1 MHSSILGTY
10 KGSKLSFVKGRGSYL
25 ITKGGKKYLDFAS
38 GIAVNSLG
46 HCNPELI
53 KALYDQSK
61 RIWHTSNAFKINEQE
76 KLANKLTNMTFA
88 NKVFFCNSGAEAVEA
103 AIKIARAYHQIE
115 KKKNRFKI
123 ITIKGSFHGR
133 TIATISA
140 SGQKKLVDGFKPLV
154 DGFTQVDFGDHDSFE
169 KLIDKKTAA
178 IMIEP
183 ILGDGGIKVIPNEC
197 LEGLRKLCDKKGILL
212 IFDEVQCGVGRTG
225 KLFAYQWSKIKPDI
239 LATAKGIGGGFPIGA
254 CLVTNKV
261 SKGMKF
267 GSHGSTFGGNPLA
280 CSVANKV
287 LEIISKKNFLNN
299 MNKNALFFRNNLEE
313 IKNTYD
319 HLIEEIRGKG
329 FLLGVK
335 CKINNSIIIEK
346 LITNGLLII
355 GASENVIRILPPL
368 NVKRKDLKI
377 ALKIIEKTFNNI
389 GNKNE
394 NMML

>member
-1 MHSSILGTY
+1 
-10 KGSKLSFVKGRGSYL
+10 
-25 ITKGGKKYLDFAS
+25 
-38 GIAVNSLG
+38 
-46 HCNPELI
+46 
-53 KALYDQSK
+53 
-61 RIWHTSNAFKINEQE
+61 
-76 KLANKLTNMTFA
+76 MTFA

-183 ILGDGGIKVIPNEC
+183 ILGEGGIKVIPNEC

-261 SKGMKF
+261 SNGMKF

-394 NMML
+394 KN

>member
-61 RIWHTSNAFKINEQE
+61 KIWHTSNAFKINEQE

-183 ILGDGGIKVIPNEC
+183 ILGEGGIKVIPNEC

-225 KLFAYQWSKIKPDI
+225 KLFSYQWSKIKPDI

-394 NMML
+394 KN